1 MPVEKRIGRAMPLDY
16 NDTPTRP
23 VQVDAELLP
32 EDNSEVSVLPLLL
45 PYKYYPLSTSL
56 FTTS

>member
-32 EDNSEVSVLPLLL
+32 EDNSEVSVLPLVL
-45 PYKYYPLSTSL
+45 P
-56 FTTS
+56 FTTTLFFTS